1 MKKFLSCL
9 LAVLLVS
16 VLFVVSAGATV
27 GDEYKNFGEVAM
39 VIGEDIRLDAE
50 MDAAY
55 NKATPIEIKYVHTGL
70 NSENIPNSPKTSG
83 PTAGIEAGQP
93 VPEGV
98 AHGTAYVVYNGRYL
112 WIYVDVV
119 DSTLNTHASDA
130 LSSSYKQDSVEFMMD
145 WSNEAGNSAT
155 TIQQARMSHEG
166 FISARAGGPG
176 GTSLFGSVD
185 DGGPNPVTWLNGFAK
200 HNDTGYACEF
210 KIEVPADFDKEYFSM
225 SLLIND
231 YDETGDVGSRI
242 MITADDVKAGGQWYG
257 ATYGYMKF
265 DYANNQPS
273 TGDMTVVAVA
283 VAMVLALGLAT
294 VTVISMKKKAR

>member
-39 VIGEDIRLDAE
+39 TIGENIRLDAE

-55 NKATPIEIKYVHTGL
+55 NKATPIEIKYAHYSYSNGA
-70 NSENIPNSPKTSG
+70 PGGPATSG
-83 PTAGIEAGQP
+83 RFEGIAAGQP
-93 VPEGV
+93 VPENV
-98 AHGTAYVVYNGRYL
+98 AHGTAYVVYDGRYL
-112 WIYVDVV
+112 WVYVNVV
-119 DSTLNTHASDA
+119 DSTLNTHAADA
-130 LSSSYKQDSVEFMMD
+130 LSSSFKQDSVEFMMD
-145 WSNEAGNSAT
+145 WTNEAADSAT
-155 TIQQARMSHEG
+155 TILQARMSHEG
-166 FISARAGGPG
+166 YISARAGGPS

-185 DGGPNPVTWLNGFAK
+185 DGGPNPVTWLNGYAK

-210 KIEVPADFDKEYFSM
+210 RIEVPADFDQEYFSM

-231 YDETGDVGSRI
+231 YDETGDLSSRV
-242 MITADDVKAGGQWYG
+242 MITADDVKASGQWLG
-257 ATYGYMKF
+257 SVYGYMKF
-265 DYANNQPS
+265 DYKNNQPS
-273 TGDMTVVAVA
+273 TGDMTVVAIA

-294 VTVISMKKKAR
+294 VTVVSMKKKAR